1 MTVVRIAVRRDTTVN
16 WTTADPILVSGEPAL
31 DLTTGGLRFG
41 DGVSHWSELPEALD
55 GGGADG
61 SPGFAIGTVAPVVS
75 GEYLWVQTDG
85 NGGFVDLIVGK
96 N

>member
-1 MTVVRIAVRRDTTVN
+1 MVVRIAVRRDTTAN
-16 WTTADPILVSGEPAL
+16 WTVANPILVSGEPAL

-41 DGVSHWSELPEALD
+41 DGVSHWADLPEALD
-55 GGGADG
+55 GGGAG
-61 SPGFAIGTVAPVVS
+61 GATGFAIGTSVPVAA

-85 NGGFVDLIVGK
+85 SGVFVDLIVGK